1 MKVWDYVKS
10 VFSKNSQEEEIIE
23 TIEEIIDE
31 REERGDPVLVDPQ
44 ELVYVKNLFKLKE
57 LTAQQVMIPRAQII
71 GIPLNASEAAIKKMV
86 ITDKFTRVPVYD
98 KTLDNVVGVL
108 HTKDLL
114 CNLFAG
120 KAMDIQHIMNENVL
134 FVPPSIKALDLL
146 CEMQAK
152 RTQMVI
158 VVDEYGGTDGLITL
172 EDLLEVVV
180 GKIEDEHDALDN
192 PPLLVKRSNY
202 VVEADANVLLTD
214 LKKKIGNLDLSKAQE
229 ADLGTIGGWVFYLA
243 GRLPSKGEV
252 ITSPS
257 GIRFQVLDV
266 DARHLKCIKIT
277 HFKKRSKVSNAD
289 KTEKKAGK

>member
-1 MKVWDYVKS
+1 MKIFEYIKS
-10 VFSKNSQEEEIIE
+10 LFNKNDQEEKIIE

-57 LTAQQVMIPRAQII
+57 LKAHQVMIPRAQIV
-71 GIPLNASEAAIKKMV
+71 GISLHASESEIKKT
-86 ITDKFTRVPVYD
+86 IISDKFTRMPVYD
-98 KTLDNVVGVL
+98 KTLDNIVGLL

-114 CNLFAG
+114 CSLFNG
-120 KAMDIQHIMNENVL
+120 KALNIQNIMNENVL

-158 VVDEYGGTDGLITL
+158 VVDEYGGTDGVITL
-172 EDLLEVVV
+172 EDLLEVIV

-214 LKKKIGNLDLSKAQE
+214 LKKKIGTLDLSKAQE

-243 GRLPSKGEV
+243 GRLPAKGEV

-266 DARHLKCIKIT
+266 DARHLKRIKIT
-277 HFKKRSKVSNAD
+277 HFKKRSKPSNS
-289 KTEKKAGK
+289 EKKAEK

>member
-1 MKVWDYVKS
+1 MKFFEYIKTL
-10 VFSKNSQEEEIIE
+10 FSKNAQEEKIIE

-31 REERGDPVLVDPQ
+31 REERGDAVLVDPQ

-57 LTAQQVMIPRAQII
+57 LKAHQIMIPRAQIV
-71 GIPLNASEAAIKKMV
+71 GLSLHASESEIKKTV
-86 ITDKFTRVPVYD
+86 IADKFTRMPVYD
-98 KTLDNVVGVL
+98 KTLDNIVGLL

-114 CNLFAG
+114 CSLFNG
-120 KAMDIQHIMNENVL
+120 KSLNIQNIMNENVL

-172 EDLLEVVV
+172 EDLLEVIV

-214 LKKKIGNLDLSKAQE
+214 LKKKIGTLDLSKAQE

-243 GRLPSKGEV
+243 GRLPAKGEV

-266 DARHLKCIKIT
+266 DARHLKRIKIT
-277 HFKKRSKVSNAD
+277 HFKKRA
-289 KTEKKAGK
+289 KTSGEEKKAEK

>member
-1 MKVWDYVKS
+1 MKVWDYVRS

-98 KTLDNVVGVL
+98 KTLDNIVGVL

-120 KAMDIQHIMNENVL
+120 KALDIQHIMNENVL

-266 DARHLKCIKIT
+266 DARHLKRIKIT
-277 HFKKRSKVSNAD
+277 HFKKRSKVSDAD

>member
-71 GIPLNASEAAIKKMV
+71 GIPLNASETAIKKMV

-98 KTLDNVVGVL
+98 KTLDNIVGVL

-120 KAMDIQHIMNENVL
+120 KTLDIQHIMNENVL

-266 DARHLKCIKIT
+266 DARHLKRIKIT
-277 HFKKRSKVSNAD
+277 HFKKRSKVSDAD